1 MSDEEDYMSLK
12 FLEEAKSFENEN
24 KKESYSERRKRQLR
38 EQQQK
43 AYIKPR
49 HILEQ
54 EERERGLQTSVDNDN
69 KGMKMLMKMGFKKGN
84 ALGKK
89 GTEGIMEPI
98 KVDLKTGRQG
108 IGMESELRKREREE
122 EEEME
127 RKKVKIDPDDFR
139 AIMAQ
144 RAKESQHMRYL
155 VAAVS
160 ICQKL
165 DEESGVESNILWLL
179 KPEEEKEDKE
189 EGEEEED
196 KEEEDKEVEEET
208 KQEIYPEEEVENLKS
223 LPLDEK
229 VEKLI
234 NYLRE
239 KYYYCFWCR
248 AKYEDQ
254 KDLDENCPGTDEEDH

>member
-1 MSDEEDYMSLK
+1 MTEC
-12 FLEEAKSFENEN
+12 
-24 KKESYSERRKRQLR
+24 R
-38 EQQQK
+38 
-43 AYIKPR
+43 
-49 HILEQ
+49 
-54 EERERGLQTSVDNDN
+54 
-69 KGMKMLMKMGFKKGN
+69 KGN

-127 RKKVKIDPDDFR
+127 RKKVKIDPGDFR

-165 DEESGVESNILWLL
+165 DEESGIEVKNIY
-179 KPEEEKEDKE
+179 
-189 EGEEEED
+189 
-196 KEEEDKEVEEET
+196 
-208 KQEIYPEEEVENLKS
+208 IYNFSCTFNSFVCL
-223 LPLDEK
+223 
-229 VEKLI
+229 V
-234 NYLRE
+234 
-239 KYYYCFWCR
+239 KYFMV
-248 AKYEDQ
+248 
-254 KDLDENCPGTDEEDH
+254 T

>member
-127 RKKVKIDPDDFR
+127 RKKK
-139 AIMAQ
+139 
-144 RAKESQHMRYL
+144 
-155 VAAVS
+155 VS
-160 ICQKL
+160 I
-165 DEESGVESNILWLL
+165 
-179 KPEEEKEDKE
+179 
-189 EGEEEED
+189 
-196 KEEEDKEVEEET
+196 
-208 KQEIYPEEEVENLKS
+208 
-223 LPLDEK
+223 
-229 VEKLI
+229 
-234 NYLRE
+234 
-239 KYYYCFWCR
+239 
-248 AKYEDQ
+248 
-254 KDLDENCPGTDEEDH
+254 